1 MHLYF
6 HASKILEEFL
16 VQFSVLMSVY
26 YKDNPQWL
34 KQAVESVLNN
44 TVKPNQIVL
53 VVDGQIPNELE
64 QILTQ
69 YQQHLDILRLEKNSG
84 LGIALQQGLL
94 KCKYPLVARMDSDDI
109 SLPNRFE
116 LQLKEFENNPNLTIV
131 GGYIQEFDSQTNEK
145 TSIRKVP
152 LEDNK
157 IKQYVKTRSP
167 FNHPSV
173 MLKKDDIL
181 NVGNYQTFYQMED
194 YYLWARLV
202 KANFQMKNIPEILLN
217 FRTDKNMFARRG
229 SYKYFKSNKEVS
241 KQMLKMKIINYPYY
255 LFNITVRFITQVLM
269 PNNIRT
275 LFYKK
280 VLR

>member
-1 MHLYF
+1 MD
-6 HASKILEEFL
+6 
-16 VQFSVLMSVY
+16 FSVLMSVY

-34 KQAVESVLNN
+34 RQSIDSVLNN
-44 TVKPNQIVL
+44 TVKPSQIVL
-53 VVDGQIPNELE
+53 VVDGPIPTELE
-64 QILTQ
+64 LVLIEYEDSLN
-69 YQQHLDILRLEKNSG
+69 IVRLEKNSG

-109 SLPNRFE
+109 SLSNRFE

-131 GGYIQEFDSQTNEK
+131 GGYIQEFDSQTNKK

-152 LEDNK
+152 LEDK
-157 IKQYVKTRSP
+157 QIKQYLKTRSP
-167 FNHPSV
+167 FNHVTV
-173 MLKKDDIL
+173 MFKKEDIL
-181 NVGNYQTFYQMED
+181 KVGNYKTFYQMED

-202 KANFQMKNIPEILLN
+202 NANFQTKNISHLLVDV
-217 FRTDKNMFARRG
+217 RVDTNMFSRRG
-229 SYKYFKSNKEVS
+229 GYKYFKSNKEIA

>member
-1 MHLYF
+1 M
-6 HASKILEEFL
+6 E
-16 VQFSVLMSVY
+16 FSVLMSVY
-26 YKDNPQWL
+26 HKDNPQWL
-34 KQAVESVLNN
+34 KQAIDSVLNN
-44 TVKPNQIVL
+44 TIKPNQIVL

-64 QILTQ
+64 QVIAE
-69 YQQHLDILRLEKNSG
+69 YKNKLDILRLEKNSG
-84 LGIALQQGLL
+84 LGIALQQGIL

-116 LQLKEFENNPNLTIV
+116 LQLKEFENNLNLTIV

-152 LEDNK
+152 LDDTE
-157 IKQYVKTRSP
+157 IKNYLKTRSP
-167 FNHPSV
+167 FNHPTV
-173 MLKKDDIL
+173 MFKKEDIL
-181 NVGNYQTFYQMED
+181 KAGNYQTFYQMED

-255 LFNITVRFITQVLM
+255 VFNILVRFITQVLM
-269 PNNIRT
+269 PNKIRS